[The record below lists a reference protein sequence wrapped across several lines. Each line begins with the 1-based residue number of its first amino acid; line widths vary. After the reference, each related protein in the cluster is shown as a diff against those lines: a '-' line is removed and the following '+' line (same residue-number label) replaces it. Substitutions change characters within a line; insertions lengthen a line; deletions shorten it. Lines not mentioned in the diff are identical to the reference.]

1 MMKKHNFDAVA
12 YTADVQRHSLAS
24 GEVVDFIIDFA
35 TLDAPDVVP
44 VDYNHDWNA
53 PIGSAQL
60 EVEEDRLL
68 AHGALVSSSP
78 DDLAAQLAERGK
90 DIPFGISPT
99 VDFTAAERVD
109 VPAGASI
116 SRNGRL
122 YEGPVTVFE
131 HAKLRGLSVCMYP
144 TDPST
149 VFTPLQQNKEGL
161 LFMAAKN
168 SVKLAAEPVEVV
180 DVVEVEDKA
189 GEAAAAAEITVKNK
203 ELQDFIDAFGLERG
217 VRFYQENKTIDEARA
232 IAYDELVV
240 ENEKLRAKIAALEAA
255 AAPKVEAVEV
265 VEDKPREA
273 VEVVEA
279 AAPVEA
285 FSACLEKFNA
295 ALEKFSA
302 DAQQLSQLRLRGE
315 AVGLSADVPVVE
327 NPHEN
332 KGYCAAISAAVAK

>member
-35 TLDAPDVVP
+35 TLGARVWTDD
-44 VDYNHDWNA
+44 
-53 PIGSAQL
+53 
-60 EVEEDRLL
+60 DRLL

-116 SRNGRL
+116 SGNGRL

-265 VEDKPREA
+265 VE
-273 VEVVEA
+273 A

>member
-1 MMKKHNFDAVA
+1 MTMKKHNFDAVA

-24 GEVVDFIIDFA
+24 GEVVDFVIDFA

-53 PIGSAQL
+53 PIGVAQL
-60 EVEEDRLL
+60 TVDDDRLL

-99 VDFTAAERVD
+99 IDFTAAKRVD
-109 VPAGASI
+109 VPAGAEI
-116 SRNGRL
+116 ARNGRL
-122 YEGPVTVFE
+122 YAGPVTVFE

-144 TDPST
+144 TDPATS
-149 VFTPLQQNKEGL
+149 FTPLQQEKEGL

-203 ELQDFIDAFGLERG
+203 ELQDFIDAFGLVRG

-232 IAYDELVV
+232 IAYDELVR
-240 ENEKLRAKIAALEAA
+240 ENEDLRAKLAAFEAA
-255 AAPKVEAVEV
+255 AAPKVEVI
-265 VEDKPREA
+265 EDKPREEVA
-273 VEVVEA
+273 VVEA
-279 AAPVEA
+279 APVEV

-315 AVGLSADVPVVE
+315 AVGLSADVPVDE

>member
-53 PIGSAQL
+53 PIGSAQM
-60 EVEEDRLL
+60 EVEEDRLH

-265 VEDKPREA
+265 VE
-273 VEVVEA
+273 A

>member
-53 PIGSAQL
+53 PIGSAR
-60 EVEEDRLL
+60 VWTDDDRLL

-78 DDLAAQLAERGK
+78 DDLAA
-90 DIPFGISPT
+90 ISPT
-99 VDFTAAERVD
+99 VDFAAAERVD

-332 KGYCAAISAAVAK
+332 KGYCAAFSAAVEK